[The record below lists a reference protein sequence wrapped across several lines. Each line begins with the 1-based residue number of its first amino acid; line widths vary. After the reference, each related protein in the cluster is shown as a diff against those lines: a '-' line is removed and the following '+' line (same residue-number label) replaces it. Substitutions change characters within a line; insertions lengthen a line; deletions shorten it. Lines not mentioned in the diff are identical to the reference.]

1 MERSSIAGILL
12 AAGLSRRYG
21 AGSKLLVPFRG
32 QPLVLHAAQT
42 LRRLGLGRYVAVC
55 GTNDRL
61 APLLD
66 AEGFEVVINP
76 TPEVGL
82 SSSLVVGVASVQ
94 TAEAALICL
103 GDMPLVPVSHL
114 AALLASLTLTSM
126 VASEAEDGRRSPP
139 AAFSKEHFGALL
151 AATGDSGARPLIQA
165 AETVRTTNAQLRDFD
180 TPADFIGLE
189 RLNEIYASCRGA
201 GVPVP

>member
-1 MERSSIAGILL
+1 MEQSSIAGILL

-21 AGSKLLVPFRG
+21 KENKLLAPFRG

-42 LRRLGLGRYVAVC
+42 LRQLGLGRYVAVC
-55 GTNDRL
+55 GPDDRL
-61 APLLD
+61 AALLD

-82 SSSLVVGVASVQ
+82 SSSLVVGVAAAR

-114 AALLASLTLTSM
+114 AELLASLALTSM

-139 AAFSKEHFGALL
+139 AAFSKEHFAALL
-151 AATGDSGARPLIQA
+151 AITGDRGAQVLVQAARPVQVLA
-165 AETVRTTNAQLRDFD
+165 AQLRDFD
-180 TPADFIGLE
+180 TPQDFVGLE
-189 RLNEIYASCRGA
+189 
-201 GVPVP
+201 